1 MTESRMTATMT
12 PPRSSSLKRNGEFH
26 YRWEYRFR
34 SSPQQLWRAV
44 SNTNRFNRDAA
55 VPQIEVRDSAP
66 VNARRRLKMHRFT
79 IAGIR
84 LIPIEWEE
92 EPFEW
97 LEPHHFGV
105 IRRYSK
111 GPLKEMRVYCELTPT
126 EDGGTFMTYETWA
139 EPNGLFG
146 TLATPIQIGILSR
159 FEFAR
164 AFHHYDDMAQ
174 INALPEFELGRM
186 HLAPG
191 GKARIAS
198 LRQTLL
204 RNGADESL
212 LERLIALI
220 ERGDE
225 LTVMRLRPYALADA
239 WGVDRR
245 AVLELCLMATRV
257 GLLNFR
263 WELLCPLCRGAKGI
277 ADHLSDI
284 ERHVHCEVCNID
296 FDINFDQAVE
306 LTFHPNASVRVV
318 EDIAYCVGGPQV
330 TPHILMQELLLP
342 EDRWSSLVDLQPG
355 RYRVRALDLKGGHY
369 IQVTPDGETNLHLAI
384 VDRMQGRE
392 IAVAPQTFL
401 TVENQ
406 SGGERLVI
414 LERMQWTDQIVTAAE
429 VTSMQLF
436 RDLFAQET
444 LRPDIQIE
452 VASLTL
458 VFTDLKGSSRLY
470 AEVGDAPAFGM
481 VLNHFDILREVIA
494 AEDGAIVKT
503 LGDAVMAV
511 FKRPVNALRAVLR
524 AQEILAAAPMEY
536 GGKPLQLKAG
546 IHTGKMIAVTLND
559 RLDYFGTTVNVAA
572 RLAALSQGTDIIAS
586 EAVFTDPE
594 VADLLNQRDFSL
606 MADVFDASLKGF
618 ESEQFRLSRIRST
631 SLVHSMSL

>member
-1 MTESRMTATMT
+1 MTESRVTATVAT
-12 PPRSSSLKRNGEFH
+12 PRISTKKRRGEYYF
-26 YRWEYRFR
+26 RFEYRFR
-34 SSPQQLWRAV
+34 STPQQLWRAV

-55 VPQIEVRDSAP
+55 VPKIEVRDTAP

-79 IAGIR
+79 IAGIN

-105 IRRYSK
+105 IRRYST

-139 EPNGLFG
+139 QPSGLLG
-146 TLATPIQIGILSR
+146 IVAAPLQIGVLSR
-159 FEFAR
+159 FEFGR
-164 AFHHYDDMAQ
+164 AFHRYDDLAQ
-174 INALPEFELGRM
+174 LDALPEFELGRQ

-191 GKARIAS
+191 GKARIAT

-204 RNGADESL
+204 NNGVDETIL
-212 LERLIALI
+212 DQLIQLI
-220 ERGDE
+220 ERGDD

-239 WGVDRR
+239 WGVPRR
-245 AVLELCLMATRV
+245 TVLEICLLATRV

-263 WELLCPLCRGAKGI
+263 WELLCPLCRGAKGV
-277 ADHLSDI
+277 ADHLSEID
-284 ERHVHCEVCNID
+284 RHVHCEVCNID

-306 LTFHPNASVRVV
+306 LTFHPNASVRAV
-318 EDIAYCVGGPQV
+318 EDIAYCVGGPQI
-330 TPHILMQELLLP
+330 TPHIMMQELLMP
-342 EDRWSSLVDLQPG
+342 ADRWSSLIRLEEG
-355 RYRVRALDLKGGHY
+355 RYRVRALDLKGAHY
-369 IQVTPDGETNLHLAI
+369 IQVNPDGQTNLELGI
-384 VDRMQGRE
+384 TERMQGSE
-392 IAVAPQTFL
+392 IQLAPQSFVTI
-401 TVENQ
+401 ENLVRD
-406 SGGERLVI
+406 ERLVI

-429 VTSMQLF
+429 VTTMQLF

-458 VFTDLKGSSRLY
+458 VFTDLKGSSQLY
-470 AEVGDAPAFGM
+470 TEVGDAPAFGM

-494 AEDGAIVKT
+494 SEDGAIVKT

-524 AQEILAAAPMEY
+524 AQEILAAAPMQY

-546 IHTGKMIAVTLND
+546 IHTGKMIAVTLNE

-572 RLAALSQGTDIIAS
+572 RLATLSQGTDIVAS
-586 EAVFTDPE
+586 EAVYTDPE
-594 VADLLNQRDFSL
+594 VADLLDQRDVSL
-606 MADVFDASLKGF
+606 MSEGFEASLKGF
-618 ESEQFRLSRIRST
+618 ENERYHLRRIRSA
-631 SLVHSMSL
+631 SLVQSMSL